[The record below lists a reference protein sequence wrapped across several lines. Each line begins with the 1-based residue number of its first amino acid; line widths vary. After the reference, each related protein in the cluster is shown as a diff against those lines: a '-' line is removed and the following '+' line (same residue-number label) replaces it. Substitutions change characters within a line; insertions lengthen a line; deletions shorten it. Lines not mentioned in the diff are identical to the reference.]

1 MEDNNKNFEQVLLD
15 NGFKEYK
22 DVYSKCS
29 KSFGKTLYDEKGKKY
44 MVICKQYNHSKYIE
58 KSVPDSYTF
67 NVQFR
72 LDKKDKDQVI
82 NIEFS
87 ADMEENEWR
96 TKTNLEEVEMF
107 FESMFLTTKAD
118 YYELYD

>member
-1 MEDNNKNFEQVLLD
+1 MENNNKNFEQVLIEND
-15 NGFKEYK
+15 YKEYK
-22 DVYSKCS
+22 DVHSKCK
-29 KSFGKTLYDEKGKKY
+29 KSFSKTFYDEKGKKY
-44 MVICKQYNHSKYIE
+44 IVICEQYNHSNYLDRTL
-58 KSVPDSYTF
+58 PDSYSF

-72 LDKKDKDQVI
+72 VYKKDKDQII

-96 TKTNLEEVEMF
+96 TKTNLEEVELF
-107 FESMFLTTKAD
+107 FENMFIATKAD